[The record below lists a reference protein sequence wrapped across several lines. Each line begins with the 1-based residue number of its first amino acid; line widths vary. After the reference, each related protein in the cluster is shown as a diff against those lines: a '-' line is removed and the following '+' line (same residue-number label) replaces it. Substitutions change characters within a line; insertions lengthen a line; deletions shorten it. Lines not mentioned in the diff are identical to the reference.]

1 MLKFNLVKF
10 EAQDVITASGA
21 AAPVGPAAPE
31 TVVIPACTNPN
42 GHTAKVTVANGS
54 MKFVC
59 EHCGV
64 EADSTGSFV
73 GGK

>member
-1 MLKFNLVKF
+1 MINVEVIRF
-10 EAQDVITASGA
+10 EAQDVITASV
-21 AAPVGPAAPE
+21 AAPAGPS

-42 GHTAKVTVANGS
+42 GHTATVTIQNGT

-59 EHCGV
+59 QHCGV

-73 GGK
+73 GGN